1 MKSKDLRAGL
11 VAAALVLPNLL
22 VSPVALAQESAP
34 PAPQAITVGTLA
46 ASKESIA
53 KSLSFVGRVAA
64 VERVEVVARVSGYL
78 EQIHF
83 TEGGTVKAG
92 DPLYTIE
99 KALYE
104 AALQQA
110 QGSVESAKAAV
121 VLAKQQSGR
130 TKELLSKEVAS
141 QMSMDQRV
149 AQSQQAQ
156 ADQAM
161 SEAGVRTAQINLGY
175 TEITSPI
182 DGKIGRT
189 SVTKGNVVGPS
200 SGVLTTIVSQDPMYV
215 TFPVSQREF
224 LSARESGGGGMD
236 GIIVKLAF
244 SDGSQYTDTG
254 KINFVDVTTDQTT
267 DTITV
272 RASFPNA
279 KGQLVDGQFVNV
291 LLESA
296 TPQEVVVV
304 PQSALLADQAGVYVF
319 VVEDNKAKVKRVKL
333 GGEHGPNSVISEGL
347 VGGEMVIVEGLQFVR
362 PDMPVQAAPIAAANP
377 S

>member
-1 MKSKDLRAGL
+1 MMRISFLPACL
-11 VAAALVLPNLL
+11 LLSCLAAVLPAPA
-22 VSPVALAQESAP
+22 SAQENAAP
-34 PAPQAITVGTLA
+34 AATPQALTVGTIA
-46 ASKESIA
+46 ASRQSVA
-53 KSLSFVGRVAA
+53 KSLSFVGRIQA
-64 VERVEVVARVSGYL
+64 VERVEIVARVSGYL

-99 KALYE
+99 KNLYE

-121 VLAKQQSGR
+121 VLAQQQRGR

-141 QMSMDQRV
+141 QMSMDQRE
-149 AQSQQAQ
+149 AQAQQAK

-161 SEAGVRTAQINLGY
+161 SEASVRTAEINLGY

-182 DGKIGRT
+182 AGRIGRT
-189 SVTKGNVVGPS
+189 SVTKGNVVGPT
-200 SGVLTTIVSQDPMYV
+200 SGVLTVIVSQDPMYV

-224 LSARESGGGGMD
+224 LRTRDAGVGGLD
-236 GIIVKLAF
+236 GIIVKLTF
-244 SDGSQYTDTG
+244 SDGSDYTDTG

-272 RASFPNA
+272 RATFPNG

-291 LLESA
+291 VLESSK
-296 TPQEVVVV
+296 PEEVVVV
-304 PQSALLADQAGVYVF
+304 PQSALLADQAGIYVF

-333 GGEHGPNSVISEGL
+333 GGEHGPNSIISEGL
-347 VGGEMVIVEGLQFVR
+347 TEGEMVIVEGLQFVR
-362 PDMPVQAAPIAAANP
+362 PDIAVQAAPITAANP